1 MGRRKTRMISQE
13 SKDRIKE
20 SLSSLGGDN
29 LTVEQMETISGLREF
44 IDSEDESEGALK
56 EWEDKYRAM
65 EQDYRNAMDEN
76 SRVVEAYRK
85 RWNDSYTGTLVNGQ
99 FVDKTVEDV
108 SGYSYDNL
116 MKGE

>member
-44 IDSEDESEGALK
+44 IDSEDESEGRL
-56 EWEDKYRAM
+56 
-65 EQDYRNAMDEN
+65 RNGRIN
-76 SRVVEAYRK
+76 IGP
-85 RWNDSYTGTLVNGQ
+85 WNRITGAPW
-99 FVDKTVEDV
+99 
-108 SGYSYDNL
+108 
-116 MKGE
+116 MKIPG